1 MNKKSIWMI
10 VAAICVS
17 ACGGGGGG
25 GSAPPPVS
33 PPPPPPPPSSVL
45 SGQFKDAN
53 VNGLS
58 YSTPSRSGITDAM
71 GTFSYEAGEMVEFS
85 VGGVVIGSAA
95 GSAVTTP
102 IDLVAGGSS
111 DSTEVRNIVRFLMML
126 DQNEDPSDGITISQA
141 VRDVAASWTQVDFT
155 TGDLGNELAT
165 IVSDVASVDSRVAP
179 LPGNQAAT
187 DHVEGTMHCLMS
199 GYFLGAFA
207 EAESSTIKLLIDPA
221 TGLVIVTYPG
231 APAEF
236 ISAEAV
242 SVDGMRGF
250 VASAMDGSGDNFEG
264 RLDDFDTISGV
275 WTFGNDSGEFTAIRR
290 LADPSAIYRFT
301 GRWWRDTVRPRM
313 DGPLVLNVD
322 AQGNLTGE
330 STENATGNEYTA
342 TGTFDGQ
349 DFDYD
354 WSTSGGTGAGNRT
367 GTVNAD
373 LFVEGNG
380 TNNSGASRPWVAQ
393 GCKLN

>member
-1 MNKKSIWMI
+1 M
-10 VAAICVS
+10 
-17 ACGGGGGG
+17 
-25 GSAPPPVS
+25 
-33 PPPPPPPPSSVL
+33 
-45 SGQFKDAN
+45 
-53 VNGLS
+53 
-58 YSTPSRSGITDAM
+58 TDAM
-71 GTFSYEAGEMVEFS
+71 GTFSYQAGEVVEFS

-95 GSAVTTP
+95 GSAVITP

-126 DQNEDPSDGITISQA
+126 DQNEDLSDGITISQA
-141 VRDVAASWTQVDFT
+141 VRDMAANWTQVDFAT
-155 TGDLGNELAT
+155 ANLGNELAT
-165 IVSDVASVDSRVAP
+165 IISDVASVDSRVAS

-207 EAESSTIKLLIDPA
+207 EAENPTIKLLIDAA

-236 ISAEAV
+236 ESAEAV
-242 SVDGMRGF
+242 SVDGIRGF
-250 VASAMDGSGDNFEG
+250 VASATDGSGDNFEG
-264 RLDDFDTISGV
+264 QLDDFDTISGV
-275 WTFGNDSGEFTAIRR
+275 WTLGNDSGEFTASRR

-301 GRWWRDTVRPRM
+301 GRWWRDIVRPRM
-313 DGPLVLNVD
+313 DGPLILNVD
-322 AQGNLTGE
+322 AQGNLVGE
-330 STENATGNEYTA
+330 STENETGAEYTA

-349 DFDYD
+349 NFDYD
-354 WSTSGGTGAGNRT
+354 WSTASGNDAGSRA
-367 GTVNAD
+367 GTVDAN

-380 TNNSGASRPWVAQ
+380 VNNSGASRPWIAQ